1 MFGAIIIKVKLMEL
15 LMLCHVFSFEEPVF
29 FELFCTISFLQAPL
43 HQVLSAKRTSSVH
56 YFSSGMYS
64 KYFGIKTTRELVVY
78 MLPLLKPGDV
88 HRKNVPAKNQ
98 LDGWEDVWEEVEE
111 VVHHQE
117 MQSIPNRQQ
126 TWMKLAMIQSSFLP
140 TGLKRY
146 YVTSQCR

>member
-1 MFGAIIIKVKLMEL
+1 MS
-15 LMLCHVFSFEEPVF
+15 SF
-29 FELFCTISFLQAPL
+29 
-43 HQVLSAKRTSSVH
+43 H
-56 YFSSGMYS
+56 YFSPKMHS
-64 KYFGIKTTRELVVY
+64 KYFNIKTTRELVAHV
-78 MLPLLKPGDV
+78 LPPLKSEDAHWKDV
-88 HRKNVPAKNQ
+88 LAEDQ